1 MDRNSPSLAPAG
13 VGRGG
18 LLYQFKLVW
27 GKMVFPMRR
36 RDLIVLLLC
45 LFILSNIATYFFT
58 RSFCSA
64 PVLEA
69 AGERTEGKLFWEVWD
84 LLENK
89 YFQPVEKEQLL
100 HGALEGMLRSLN
112 DPYTAYLNPEYL
124 EEMLIQTTG
133 SLSGIGV
140 EIVEDEG
147 EILIIRVIEG
157 TPAHYAGL
165 LPGDHIVEV
174 GGKSTSGMSINET
187 ARLLR
192 GPSGTAVEVVIQRAG
207 ERDLSQV
214 TLTRAQIEMDTVFAR
229 FLEKGIGYLQITS
242 FDQSTGVDFKTA
254 LRSLEKQGLEG
265 LILDLRDNPGGLLE
279 EAIKVGELIVPA
291 GEITRVV
298 DREGN
303 VRERYLSRAKSPDYE
318 VLVLVNEY
326 SASAA
331 EIIAGAL
338 QDRGG
343 ALLVGAPTFGKATVQ
358 YLEYLSNGGGLRYT
372 IAKYLTPAGH
382 DLHSNGLQPDFAV
395 KLPPEYYLQHRPVP
409 RELTLGDT
417 GEKVVLLQKMLEF
430 LGRELEISGVFD
442 EQTLAALKGFQISHG
457 LPPSG
462 TLDDIVRERLRKSLA
477 EKAAAVDEQ
486 LLFARKTLLEKKAAK
501 SDLDVIPGKGA
512 RE

>member
-1 MDRNSPSLAPAG
+1 MKSPSFTPAG
-13 VGRGG
+13 AGRGG
-18 LLYQFKLVW
+18 LLYQFKLAL

-36 RDLIVLLLC
+36 RELIALLLC
-45 LFILSNIATYFFT
+45 LLILSNMATYLFT
-58 RSFCSA
+58 RSFFSTPA
-64 PVLEA
+64 LEV
-69 AGERTEGKLFWEVWD
+69 AGERAEGKLFWEVWD
-84 LLENK
+84 LLEDK
-89 YFQPVEKEQLL
+89 YFQPVEKEKLL
-100 HGALEGMLRSLN
+100 RGALEGMLRSLD

-124 EEMLIQTTG
+124 EEMLIHTTG

-157 TPAHYAGL
+157 TPAHYTGL
-165 LPGDHIVEV
+165 LPGDHIAEV
-174 GGKSTSGMSINET
+174 DGISMSGVDINEA

-192 GPSGTAVEVVIQRAG
+192 GPSGTSVEVVIQRAG
-207 ERDLSQV
+207 EKDLLQV

-229 FLEKGIGYLQITS
+229 FLEKGVGYLQITS
-242 FDQSTGVDFKTA
+242 FDQGTGEDFKAA
-254 LRSLEKQGLEG
+254 LHSLEKQGLEG

-279 EAIKVGELIVPA
+279 EAIRVGEVIVPS

-303 VRERYLSRAKSPDYE
+303 VRERYLSRAEPLEYE
-318 VLVLVNEY
+318 VIVLVNEY

-343 ALLVGAPTFGKATVQ
+343 ALLVGRPTFGKATVQ
-358 YLEYLSNGGGLRYT
+358 YLEYLSDGGGLRYT

-382 DLHSNGLQPDFAV
+382 DLHRDGLQPDFEV

-409 RELTLGDT
+409 RDLAPGDT
-417 GEKVVLLQKMLEF
+417 GEKVVLLQNMLNF
-430 LGRELEISGVFD
+430 LDHDLEITGVFD
-442 EQTLAALKGFQISHG
+442 EQTLETLKSFQMSQKIS
-457 LPPSG
+457 PSG
-462 TLDDIVRERLRKSLA
+462 ELDTSTREQLRKSLA

-486 LLFARKTLLEKKAAK
+486 LLFARKTLL
-501 SDLDVIPGKGA
+501 SGKGA
-512 RE
+512 GK